1 MAIKLQIRRDTL
13 TNWSAN
19 SSVVLLEGEIGYVTD
34 TRNMKIGDGTT
45 IWSSLKYQAPYYT
58 GTNSS
63 LAITTLSVDQTNN
76 RVGIGNSSPASTLD
90 VTGQVRVRGT
100 TAYSAPADNVAA
112 INYDS
117 TSGVM
122 TVDARSNAG
131 STVIAVHTSNATAG
145 AERLRISS
153 AGNVGIGATN
163 PSNLVHLKGASPVIR
178 LEDTDGADSNLYCL
192 IDADNVN
199 GTLKLGA
206 NNGNVV
212 AQQNNAFVGITV
224 NGTERFRANSS
235 GVQITGTTSVSGLI
249 TANGGLTIP
258 TGDTLTVDT
267 GGTIAF
273 PTGANRILSGASI
286 TDNSIALS
294 SIANMA
300 AAGVLGAT
308 AAGAVTAL
316 TSGIGGTAKTALGL
330 GTAAYS
336 NGPSTISPAAWNDLA
351 IASAANKDFS
361 ASSLSIGALT
371 LVNLAFSR
379 TGATNA
385 VVNARLVLA
394 AGEIVTILNAS
405 DNNSAGTDWST
416 LASNAYA
423 TWMYRGSAA
432 GTTSTVDEYNRDY
445 PRPITLAGAQTY
457 SVLRWQMGGTA
468 GTAGPRCWVLML
480 RQA

>member
-13 TNWSAN
+13 TNWNAN

-212 AQQNNAFVGITV
+212 AQQNNAFVGINV
-224 NGTERFRANSS
+224 NGTERFRANST
-235 GVQITGTTSVSGLI
+235 GVQITGTTTSSGAL
-249 TANGGLTIP
+249 TVTTGGLTV
-258 TGDTLTVDT
+258 TAGGATVTAGGLTVNAGTVSLPANSVSLGTVSQIAAGNFIGNSTGSTANIAAVTQAQARTMLGLIAASYTNPVTSNAVWTNTALSGSTTVNLDLDVT
-267 GGTIAF
+267 TLGIGVINRIPISLGRSGGSGNASVFCRAIVEAGETLLIIGGFDAGSAGVFNGGTGTGIAWYWRNEVWISAAVVANDSQQVRSV
-273 PTGANRILSGASI
+273 PTYAYTGANTVNVLKWNQI
-286 TDNSIALS
+286 TL
-294 SIANMA
+294 
-300 AAGVLGAT
+300 T
-308 AAGAVTAL
+308 APQVTAEV
-316 TSGIGGTAKTALGL
+316 I
-330 GTAAYS
+330 
-336 NGPSTISPAAWNDLA
+336 A
-351 IASAANKDFS
+351 IR
-361 ASSLSIGALT
+361 LS
-371 LVNLAFSR
+371 
-379 TGATNA
+379 
-385 VVNARLVLA
+385 
-394 AGEIVTILNAS
+394 
-405 DNNSAGTDWST
+405 
-416 LASNAYA
+416 
-423 TWMYRGSAA
+423 
-432 GTTSTVDEYNRDY
+432 
-445 PRPITLAGAQTY
+445 
-457 SVLRWQMGGTA
+457 
-468 GTAGPRCWVLML
+468 
-480 RQA
+480 

>member
-13 TNWSAN
+13 TNWNAN

-45 IWSSLKYQAPYYT
+45 VWSSLKYQAPYYT
-58 GTNSS
+58 AANTGAANTV
-63 LAITTLSVDQTNN
+63 LSVDAGNG
-76 RVGIGNSSPASTLD
+76 RVGIGNASPASTLD

-100 TAYSAPADNVAA
+100 GAYSAPADNVAA

-212 AQQNNAFVGITV
+212 AQQNNAFVGINV
-224 NGTERFRANSS
+224 NGTERFRANST
-235 GVQITGTTSVSGLI
+235 GVQLTGTTISSGALTVS
-249 TANGGLTIP
+249 TGGLTVSAGTV
-258 TGDTLTVDT
+258 TGPA
-267 GGTIAF
+267 G
-273 PTGANRILSGASI
+273 
-286 TDNSIALS
+286 SIAGAAL
-294 SIANMA
+294 ADNGVTVA
-300 AAGVLGAT
+300 KLAQLAAGNFLGNSTGST
-308 AAGAVTAL
+308 ANVAAVTQAQAR
-316 TSGIGGTAKTALGL
+316 TMLGL
-330 GTAAYS
+330 GSSAYLS
-336 NGPSTISPAAWNDLA
+336 ASSTISTSNWVDLA
-351 IASAANKDFS
+351 VAGTGTLNQNFS
-361 ASSLSIGALT
+361 VSSLTIGQPT
-371 LVNLAFSR
+371 LVALQFARSANSAVL
-379 TGATNA
+379 NA
-385 VVNARLVLA
+385 NLVLA
-394 AGEIVTILNAS
+394 STDIVTIISAS
-405 DNNSAGTDWST
+405 DDGTTNTTWGTTASSNQCAWYRRNSAT
-416 LASNAYA
+416 
-423 TWMYRGSAA
+423 A
-432 GTTSTVDEYNRDY
+432 GDKDY
-445 PRPITLAGAQTY
+445 PGPITLTGAQTFL
-457 SVLRWQMGGTA
+457 VFRWQQVSGNSTN
-468 GTAGPRCWVLML
+468 GPRAYVYMV
-480 RQA
+480 RQQ